1 MTIYILGTVCYTII
15 TARETELKKAALSGD
30 APRAAEGGEGM
41 KYSNGKWS
49 YDGKTYSTLYEALI
63 SAWPK

>member
-1 MTIYILGTVCYTII
+1 MYTII

-30 APRAAEGGEGM
+30 APRAAEGGEDM

-49 YDGKTYSTLYEALI
+49 YDGKTYSTLHEALI